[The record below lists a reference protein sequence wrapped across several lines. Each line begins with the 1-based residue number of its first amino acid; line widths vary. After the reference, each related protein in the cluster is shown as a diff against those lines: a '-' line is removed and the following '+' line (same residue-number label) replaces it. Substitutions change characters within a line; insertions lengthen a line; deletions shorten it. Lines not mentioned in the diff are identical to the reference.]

1 MTLTGST
8 VNDVVSSPAPSGV
21 PRPAVDLRSRISSP
35 LMTQG
40 PRPLCV
46 PFSLSLAH
54 DALDGSDPTVDTAMA
69 PEAIWWHCAQRGQA
83 HPTGMA
89 LGHAGEA
96 LRDSGQPPLSQWP
109 WNPNLGY
116 GTEDPPTEIG
126 APPWQQART
135 FVFEP
140 AHDGVED
147 QIEDTLAAGYPL
159 VLVVEV
165 THEFQNPASDGSIDV
180 PDVRGPAGDYH
191 AVLIVGAAT
200 DPVEGRRLLLRN
212 SWSEAWGA
220 AGYGW
225 LPLDY
230 LVANAV
236 QAAVVITH

>member
-1 MTLTGST
+1 M
-8 VNDVVSSPAPSGV
+8 N
-21 PRPAVDLRSRISSP
+21 
-35 LMTQG
+35 QG
-40 PRPLCV
+40 PRPLCL

-54 DALDGSDPTVDTAMA
+54 DALDGSDPTVDTALA
-69 PEAIWWHCAQRGQA
+69 PEAIWWHCAQRGQT

-89 LGHAGEA
+89 LDHASEA
-96 LRDSGQPPLSQWP
+96 VRDSGQPPLSQWP

-116 GTEDPPTEIG
+116 GTEDPPTAVG
-126 APPWQQART
+126 TSPWQQART

-140 AHDGVED
+140 AHDGVEG
-147 QIEDTLAAGYPL
+147 QIEDTLAAEYPL

-165 THEFQNPASDGSIDV
+165 TNEFQNPAPDGSIDV
-180 PDVRGPAGDYH
+180 PDIRNPAGDYH
-191 AVLIVGAAT
+191 AVLVVGAAT
-200 DPVEGRRLLLRN
+200 DPVQGRRLLVRN

-220 AGYGW
+220 SGYGW